1 MKFWFKIFFMRYF
14 EAIGLALCLY
24 ELLCI
29 FKDPNQISNS
39 FKLIV
44 FGIIPILISISDIL
58 RRLFHSIYP
67 IKDTDS
73 KISLSFGN
81 ILKKKGIV
89 VIHVNREFDTI
100 IGNGVILPT
109 SLHGEFINKFY
120 KNDIGTLDALID
132 NQLQGIPS
140 EERTEKQK
148 GKRKTYPLGTCV
160 KIERKGRTYI
170 LAALTRFDDNCHA
183 EPIDKFI
190 RNEFLSKVW
199 EWIRVNV
206 EPGDI
211 HFPLIGTGCSRM
223 TGTTLEKYRAI
234 VDSGLAAISQSKLYQ
249 SFDITLLANLF
260 QEYEDFNEY
269 IRFRAEYKEMSN
281 PDQVNLG
288 TGMN

>member
-1 MKFWFKIFFMRYF
+1 MKFWCKIFFMRYL

-24 ELLCI
+24 EFLCI
-29 FKDPNQISNS
+29 FKDPSQIGFL
-39 FKLIV
+39 FKLIA
-44 FGIIPILISISDIL
+44 FGIIPILISIGDIL
-58 RRLFHSIYP
+58 RRTLHSIYP
-67 IKDTDS
+67 IEDTDS

-81 ILKKKGIV
+81 ILKKKGII

-100 IGNGVILPT
+100 VGNGIILPT
-109 SLHGEFINKFY
+109 SLHGKFINKFY
-120 KNDIGTLDALID
+120 KDDIGTLDTLID
-132 NQLQGIPS
+132 NQLHGILS
-140 EERTEKQK
+140 EDRSGKQK

-160 KIERKGRTYI
+160 KIERKGTTYI

-183 EPIDKFI
+183 EPIDKFV

-199 EWIRVNV
+199 EWIRANI

-223 TGTTLEKYRAI
+223 IGTTLEKYRAI

-249 SFDITLLANLF
+249 SFDITLPAGFF
-260 QEYEDFNEY
+260 QEYENFNEY